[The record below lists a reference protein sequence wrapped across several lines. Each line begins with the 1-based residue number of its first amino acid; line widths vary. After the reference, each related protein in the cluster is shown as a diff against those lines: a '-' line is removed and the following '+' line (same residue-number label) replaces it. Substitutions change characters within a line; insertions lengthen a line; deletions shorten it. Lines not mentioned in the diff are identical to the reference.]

1 MKTGIKTKKVDFQV
15 LSNCTC
21 KTCNRPLKQ
30 NSKIKGHNLCF
41 YCFKISQGKTFSM
54 KKIGGKYVKIDYL
67 KIQKQNIQKYG
78 NN

>member
-15 LSNCTC
+15 LSDCTC

-30 NSKIKGHNLCF
+30 NSKDKGHVMCF
-41 YCFKISQGKTFSM
+41 YCFKLSIGKEFAM
-54 KKIGGKYVKIDYL
+54 KKVGDKFIKIDYL
-67 KIQKQNIQKYG
+67 KIQKQNIIKYG